1 MSNLHYQDLRRNRYY
16 NFSTKLHP
24 STWSQAAIQVVG
36 HVTDSKARRIT
47 GVLRRQSWLPVVCG
61 LLTATVLMTA
71 CGGRSSASR
80 GNVTVDAQATLA
92 VTVTATVPLMA
103 TDTLTAGDTG
113 ATDAVTELAADEPPP
128 RYTYEIVA
136 AYPHDANAF
145 TQGLFFDGPTLY
157 EGTGLYGESTLR
169 RVDLETGT
177 VEQQIILPETYFGE
191 GIALVADQI
200 FQLTWREQTGFI
212 YDKETFT
219 EIGNFSYPTEGW
231 GITYDGANLIMSDGS
246 SQLYTL
252 DPESLMIT
260 DQVNVT
266 YFDPAV
272 GTRQPVVRLNE
283 LEYIEGEI
291 FANVW
296 QTNFIVRINP
306 KSGNVTGIMDLS
318 GLLPAAERT
327 STTDVLNGIA
337 YRPETGQIYVTGKKW
352 PKLYEVRFI
361 KQ

>member
-1 MSNLHYQDLRRNRYY
+1 MFNILYHNVLYY
-16 NFSTKLHP
+16 NDLCSIMNHKTTLQP
-24 STWSQAAIQVVG
+24 E
-36 HVTDSKARRIT
+36 VTSVPGQNRSLLY
-47 GVLRRQSWLPVVCG
+47 GGCVLLVIM
-61 LLTATVLMTA
+61 LLATA
-71 CGGRSSASR
+71 CGSRPGTSAD
-80 GNVTVDAQATLA
+80 NVTVDAQATLA
-92 VTVTATVPLMA
+92 VTATATVPLPA
-103 TDTLTAGDTG
+103 TAAQTAGGEG
-113 ATDAVTELAADEPPP
+113 ATESATEQPPIQ
-128 RYTYEIVA
+128 YTYEIVA
-136 AYPHDANAF
+136 TYPHDANAF

-169 RVDLETGT
+169 RVNLETGA
-177 VEQQIILPETYFGE
+177 VEQQISLPEAYFGE
-191 GIALVADQI
+191 GIALVADRI

-246 SQLYTL
+246 SQLYML
-252 DPESLMIT
+252 DPESLTIT
-260 DQVNVT
+260 DQISVT
-266 YFDPAV
+266 YFDPGV
-272 GTRQPVVRLNE
+272 GARQPVVRLNE

-306 KSGNVTGIMDLS
+306 ATGNVTGIIDLS
-318 GLLPAAERT
+318 GLLPATERT